1 MKSALL
7 STRQAQ
13 PGAISDEWH
22 VFCIPMGGVEPML
35 DGIFGLTGGQ
45 ARLAADSILGTRV
58 AAALPI
64 ERSLHLLDKNQEISR
79 VLGPR

>member
-1 MKSALL
+1 M
-7 STRQAQ
+7 R
-13 PGAISDEWH
+13 G
-22 VFCIPMGGVEPML
+22 MEPML

>member
-1 MKSALL
+1 
-7 STRQAQ
+7 
-13 PGAISDEWH
+13 
-22 VFCIPMGGVEPML
+22 ML

-45 ARLAADSILGTRV
+45 AQAAADSILGTRV

-64 ERSLHLLDKNQEISR
+64 KRSLHSPGKNQEISR

>member
-1 MKSALL
+1 
-7 STRQAQ
+7 
-13 PGAISDEWH
+13 
-22 VFCIPMGGVEPML
+22 ML

-45 ARLAADSILGTRV
+45 ARLATDSILGTRA

-64 ERSLHLLDKNQEISR
+64 KRSLYLPDKNQEFSR